1 MFSSMR
7 CFFPT
12 GNPTVSGNLGE
23 HSIFFATLNVNL
35 DDLSH
40 GIHKPQIAVKLGE
53 DTIYHHI
60 YIFNYRRLSL
70 SLGSTPSN
78 LPSNH
83 R

>member
-60 YIFNYRRLSL
+60 YIYIYSIIVDY
-70 SLGSTPSN
+70 
-78 LPSNH
+78 H
-83 R
+83 